1 MKTLILI
8 PLNVAVLV
16 TVLIGSA
23 SALAAS
29 PYDVCNEL
37 YSSADKIH
45 CMEVVKNHQFDPNV
59 TALCDSLYSSTD
71 KINCL
76 ATIADK
82 TYLPDEL
89 KICDG
94 LYSSQDKLTCLAKAG
109 SSVYCPTIAASKGFV
124 AQIIGSMNAGNYLDA
139 YNTASNFLGRLQTCN

>member
-8 PLNVAVLV
+8 PLRIIMSV

-23 SALAAS
+23 TALASS
-29 PYDVCNEL
+29 PYDVCNDM
-37 YSSADKIH
+37 YTSADKIK
-45 CMEVVKNHQFDPNV
+45 CMEVVKNHQFDPTV
-59 TALCDSLYSSTD
+59 TALCAGLYTSTD

-76 ATIADK
+76 QTIADK

-94 LYSSQDKLTCLAKAG
+94 LYTSQDKLTCLSKAG
-109 SSVYCPTIAASKGFV
+109 SSVYCPTVAASKGFV

-139 YNTASNFLGRLQTCN
+139 YNAATNFLGRLQTCN